1 MPDTFHWKLANPE
14 AALKLISN
22 DPLEKS
28 SIDAKPIGL
37 ELEPSLSFGG
47 DGKGTFAL
55 NVRGVLT
62 VAASTFS
69 PRTSRPL
76 PWILVN
82 PNAAPCLACP

>member
-37 ELEPSLSFGG
+37 EPADGRSPSTTMPGG
-47 DGKGTFAL
+47 
-55 NVRGVLT
+55 
-62 VAASTFS
+62 
-69 PRTSRPL
+69 L
-76 PWILVN
+76 PEMR
-82 PNAAPCLACP
+82 